1 MEKATISSDYARTG
15 KSLTFLFC
23 FYLVFCFYEPYSN
36 ILVGSVG
43 KYLIL
48 LVVFCFLISYKAV
61 NIHWIHISI
70 IMWFLLKITSIF
82 WVSLNYVVRLH
93 LFSQIGMIALFL
105 AMTLVVFDDR
115 FIRAVVC
122 TTLLSSASMGFL
134 SLFFSEPY
142 LNELFSVRQVLTL
155 FGAQNDPND
164 QAAFLL
170 VGIAIALYF
179 LMNKSK
185 KLGWNL
191 LLVLIMLIN
200 AYAIL
205 KTGSRAGLLAC
216 GLIAV
221 LGVVLPDRGRGM
233 LSLRTLRNLSMVLL
247 SGLTL
252 FLLALRFL
260 PDNTF
265 DRIFRFSSYI
275 GGSGRS
281 MLWENALEI
290 FFHNPFFGGGWGSY
304 WGYNGVYSAVH
315 NTFISTLTDGGLIGF
330 SLLFVPVFAI
340 ILKSFKRGNLL
351 SLLILLSGV
360 LPSLFL
366 DAINKRFFWNALI
379 IGFMLILNYNHKKK
393 LEKKQQNSY

>member
-1 MEKATISSDYARTG
+1 MNEGTDRKDYARTG
-15 KSLTFLFC
+15 KFHTFLFC
-23 FYLVFCFYEPYSN
+23 FYLVFCFYEPYTN

-48 LVVFCFLISYKAV
+48 LVVLCFLVSYKTV
-61 NIHWIHISI
+61 RIHWIHISI
-70 IMWFLLKITSIF
+70 ILWFLLKIVSIF
-82 WVSLNYVVRLH
+82 WVSLNYIVRLH
-93 LFSQIGMIALFL
+93 LFSQIGMIALFI
-105 AMTLVVFDDR
+105 AMTVVVFDDQ
-115 FIRAVVC
+115 FIGAVIY
-122 TTLLSSASMGFL
+122 TSLLSSASMGLL
-134 SLFFSEPY
+134 SLFLSAPY

-170 VGIAIALYF
+170 VGIGISLY
-179 LMNKSK
+179 LLLNRSK
-185 KLGWNL
+185 KIGWNL
-191 LLVLIMLIN
+191 LLILIMLIN

-216 GLIAV
+216 GLIV
-221 LGVVLPDRGRGM
+221 ILGVILPDRGRGR
-233 LSLRTLRNLSMVLL
+233 LSGRTLRNLFLVLL
-247 SGLTL
+247 SGAIL
-252 FLLALRFL
+252 FVFALRFL
-260 PDNTF
+260 PENTF

-290 FFHNPFFGGGWGSY
+290 FFNNPFFGGGWGSY

-330 SLLFVPVFAI
+330 SLLFVPVFVI
-340 ILKSFKRGNLL
+340 ILKAFKRGNLL

-360 LPSLFL
+360 VPSLFL

-379 IGFMLILNYNHKKK
+379 IGFMLILNNNYKKK
-393 LEKKQQNSY
+393 LGIK